1 MIQENGTI
9 WCHLPGVYL
18 NLKMPKNIKKK
29 KKKKKKKSLFKR
41 LSFPEKLREGVYS
54 QIRCLRDEHVCV
66 VEISGYFLKVMV

>member
-1 MIQENGTI
+1 MVSSSWGIFEF
-9 WCHLPGVYL
+9 
-18 NLKMPKNIKKK
+18 KNAQKQQ

>member
-1 MIQENGTI
+1 MVSSSWGIFEF
-9 WCHLPGVYL
+9 
-18 NLKMPKNIKKK
+18 KNAQKHQKKK
-29 KKKKKKKSLFKR
+29 KKSKKKSLFKR

>member
-1 MIQENGTI
+1 MVSSSWGIFEF
-9 WCHLPGVYL
+9 
-18 NLKMPKNIKKK
+18 KNAQKHQKKK
-29 KKKKKKKSLFKR
+29 KIKKKSLFKR